1 MARHYRDRRRLPNT
15 PLGYYLHSSMLLLW
29 IFMLL
34 QLLFLPEVL
43 RLLRRFLRWEEG
55 QTDEASR

>member
-1 MARHYRDRRRLPNT
+1 
-15 PLGYYLHSSMLLLW
+15 MLLLW

-43 RLLRRFLRWEEG
+43 RLLRGFVCWEEG
-55 QTDEASR
+55 